1 MGMWPI
7 IKTSWKYFP
16 NKKGFLT
23 GFILSVF
30 GLCPM
35 VFTSIADAV
44 INPEGI
50 STEKDGFYNDEIS
63 MRTENFSLIMAI
75 TMGACGILSQILM
88 FPIDNVV
95 SLDINNDNKNADKIE
110 THTSNEIEAC
120 LKDNENTK
128 QNELEGKNDENKD
141 ENLNEP
147 FMQAFKSMR
156 FHLFNIMSFG
166 TLCKYILYYIFYSFC
181 LFFN

>member
-7 IKTSWKYFP
+7 IKTAWKYFP

-44 INPEGI
+44 INPDGI
-50 STEKDGFYNDEIS
+50 SAEGGFYNDEIC
-63 MRTENFSLIMAI
+63 MRTKDFSLIMAI

-88 FPIDNVV
+88 FPIDNVIN
-95 SLDINNDNKNADKIE
+95 LDTNNDNKNADKIE
-110 THTSNEIEAC
+110 THTSNEIEAP

-128 QNELEGKNDENKD
+128 QNELEEENGENKD

-166 TLCKYILYYIFYSFC
+166 TLCKYILYYIFI
-181 LFFN
+181 